1 MLGRLQ
7 AVVVVVAVAIPLVT
21 AKRAHDLPPP
31 IGVTVGHQVH
41 YVPPDTLFG
50 DIVRNLHLHARNGSL
65 FDVTGKVLRASAYP
79 GRILLNGR
87 VARKAEPLAEG
98 DEIRIINGED
108 KTERTVTEV
117 TPLPGRVFANPQ
129 FYLSSAPGEEVVKKG
144 RISGKQVESRVELT
158 GPETTP
164 NAVALTFDDGPSPLY
179 TPQILNI
186 LERFHVKATF
196 FTIGFQ
202 VEEHPDLIQ
211 AEVDAGMV
219 VGNHSWDHPASPAF
233 RDLPLNRM
241 RSEMLKASK
250 AIEDAGGGTPFAFR
264 PPGGSFDAH
273 EVAVASSLGMR
284 IVYWSVDPEDWR
296 NDAKANEIV
305 DNVLS
310 HVHPGYIVIM
320 HDGGGYQDAT
330 VKALPKIIRGIR
342 AMGLGF
348 ATLTP

>member
-31 IGVTVGHQVH
+31 IGVQVGHEVH
-41 YVPPDTLFG
+41 YVPPDTVFG
-50 DIVRNLHLHARNGSL
+50 DLVRKLHLHARNGSL
-65 FDVTGKVLRASAYP
+65 FDVTGKVLRPAEYP

-87 VARKAEPLAEG
+87 VVRKAQLLADG
-98 DEIRIINGED
+98 DEIRVLNGHD
-108 KTERTVTEV
+108 QTEPRVRQV
-117 TPLPGRVFANPQ
+117 IALPGNVFANPQ
-129 FYLSSAPGEEVVKKG
+129 FYLTSAPGEEIVTKG
-144 RISGKQVESRVELT
+144 KISGKVVGSEIRNT

-186 LERFHVKATF
+186 LEHFGVKATF

-202 VEEHPDLIQ
+202 VEEHPDLIR
-211 AEVDAGMV
+211 AELDAGMV
-219 VGNHSWDHPASPAF
+219 VGNHSWSHPESPPF
-233 RDLPLNRM
+233 RELPPNRM
-241 RSEMLKASK
+241 RHEMLKATA
-250 AIEDAGGGTPFAFR
+250 AIRGAGGDPFVFR
-264 PPGGSFDAH
+264 PPGGTFDEH
-273 EVAVASSLGMR
+273 EVAVASSLGLR
-284 IVYWSVDPEDWR
+284 VVIWAVDPEDWR
-296 NDAKANEIV
+296 NDAKANQIV

-310 HVHPGYIVIM
+310 HVDAGDIIVM

-330 VKALPKIIRGIR
+330 VAALPKIIRGIR

-348 ATLTP
+348 VTLTR

>member
-1 MLGRLQ
+1 MRIPRLL
-7 AVVVVVAVAIPLVT
+7 AT
-21 AKRAHDLPPP
+21 ATSCASKLPP
-31 IGVTVGHQVH
+31 GGRNANG
-41 YVPPDTLFG
+41 VPPSASSMAFDALSISLRIRFSGRSRNAGLAGWSQEWFPTTIPASTSAWIRSGCSSTWKPIVKNVAFTWKRSRMLRIWGVYRGLGPSSNVSATAFG
-50 DIVRNLHLHARNGSL
+50 V
-65 FDVTGKVLRASAYP
+65 
-79 GRILLNGR
+79 
-87 VARKAEPLAEG
+87 
-98 DEIRIINGED
+98 
-108 KTERTVTEV
+108 
-117 TPLPGRVFANPQ
+117 
-129 FYLSSAPGEEVVKKG
+129 
-144 RISGKQVESRVELT
+144 LT

-164 NAVALTFDDGPSPLY
+164 NAVALTFDDGPRPLY

-250 AIEDAGGGTPFAFR
+250 AIEDAEGGTPFAFR